1 VFWYTGSMERIRRLT
16 GIILATGLLSV
27 ALLDAQAAD
36 EQRGRMLYENH
47 CGFCHASVVHV
58 REQHKVRNAAELRS
72 AIQHWSGESKLKWQ
86 ENDVNDV
93 QLYLNRLYY
102 HFAPESAPR

>member
-1 VFWYTGSMERIRRLT
+1 MDRIRRLT
-16 GIILATGLLSV
+16 CIILATGLLPV
-27 ALLDAQAAD
+27 APGDAQAAD

-58 REQHKVRNAAELRS
+58 REQHKVHNAAELRA
-72 AIQHWSGESKLKWQ
+72 AIQRWSSELKLKWQ

-93 QLYLNRLYY
+93 QLYLNSLYY
-102 HFAPESAPR
+102 NFAPESAPR